1 MKFIP
6 LTEKYPETE
15 ELILI
20 KLKENEWD
28 NVNYYVVKYTRGYR
42 EFFRFEEASG
52 EQYAYWEDDE
62 ILGWMPLKELD
73 SILIN
78 RKDDVNEN

>member
-1 MKFIP
+1 MMKFIP
-6 LTEKYPETE
+6 LTEKYPEPE

-28 NVNYYVVKYTRGYR
+28 NVNYYVVKYTRDQN

-52 EQYAYWEDDE
+52 EQYSYWEDDE

-73 SILIN
+73 NIPFT
-78 RKDDVNEN
+78 KKEV

>member
-42 EFFRFEEASG
+42 EFFRFEEVSD
-52 EQYAYWEDDE
+52 EQYSYWEDDK

>member
-1 MKFIP
+1 MRFIP
-6 LTEKYPETE
+6 LTEKYPEPE

-20 KLKENEWD
+20 KLKENEWN
-28 NVNYYVVKYTRGYR
+28 NVNYYVVKYTCGFHK
-42 EFFRFEEASG
+42 FFRFEEASG
-52 EQYAYWEDDE
+52 EQYSYWEDDE

>member
-1 MKFIP
+1 MMKFIP
-6 LTEKYPETE
+6 LTEKYPEPE

-28 NVNYYVVKYTRGYR
+28 NLNYYVVKYTCGYSD
-42 EFFRFEEASG
+42 FFRFEEASG
-52 EQYAYWEDDE
+52 EQYTYWEDDE

-73 SILIN
+73 NIPFT
-78 RKDDVNEN
+78 RKEV

>member
-1 MKFIP
+1 MMKFIP
-6 LTEKYPETE
+6 LTEKYPEPE

-20 KLKENEWD
+20 KLKENEWN
-28 NVNYYVVKYTRGYR
+28 NVNYYVVKYTSGLH

-52 EQYAYWEDDE
+52 EQYSYWEDDE

-73 SILIN
+73 SIPFI
-78 RKDDVNEN
+78 RKEV

>member
-1 MKFIP
+1 MRFIP
-6 LTEKYPETE
+6 LTEKYPEPE

-28 NVNYYVVKYTRGYR
+28 NLNYYVVKYTCGYSD
-42 EFFRFEEASG
+42 FFRFEEASG
-52 EQYAYWEDDE
+52 EQYTYWEDDE

-73 SILIN
+73 NIPFT
-78 RKDDVNEN
+78 RKEV

>member
-1 MKFIP
+1 MMRFIP
-6 LTEKYPETE
+6 FTEKYPEPE

-28 NVNYYVVKYTRGYR
+28 NVNYYVVKYTRDYN

-52 EQYAYWEDDE
+52 EQYSYWEDDE

-73 SILIN
+73 NIPFT
-78 RKDDVNEN
+78 RKEV

>member
-6 LTEKYPETE
+6 LTEKYPEPE

-20 KLKENEWD
+20 KIKENGWND
-28 NVNYYVVKYTRGYR
+28 VNYYVVKYTCSYH

-52 EQYAYWEDDE
+52 EHYTYWEDDE

-73 SILIN
+73 NIPFTGKEI
-78 RKDDVNEN
+78 

>member
-1 MKFIP
+1 MMRFIP
-6 LTEKYPETE
+6 LTEKYPEPE

-28 NVNYYVVKYTRGYR
+28 NVNYYVVKYTCGYR
-42 EFFRFEEASG
+42 DFFRFEEARG
-52 EQYAYWEDDE
+52 EQYTYWEDDE

-73 SILIN
+73 NIPFT
-78 RKDDVNEN
+78 RKEV

>member
-1 MKFIP
+1 MMRFIP
-6 LTEKYPETE
+6 LTEKYPEPE

-20 KLKENEWD
+20 KLKEDKWT

-52 EQYAYWEDDE
+52 EQYSYWEDDE

-73 SILIN
+73 NIPFT
-78 RKDDVNEN
+78 RKEV

>member
-6 LTEKYPETE
+6 LTEKYPEPE

-28 NVNYYVVKYTRGYR
+28 NLNYYVVKYTCGYSD
-42 EFFRFEEASG
+42 FFRFEEASG
-52 EQYAYWEDDE
+52 EQYTYWEDDE

-73 SILIN
+73 NIPFT
-78 RKDDVNEN
+78 RKEV

>member
-6 LTEKYPETE
+6 LTEKYPEPE

-20 KLKENEWD
+20 KLKEDEWD
-28 NVNYYVVKYTRGYR
+28 DVNYYVVRYTRYH

-52 EQYAYWEDDE
+52 ERYCYWEDDE

-73 SILIN
+73 SIPFT
-78 RKDDVNEN
+78 RKEV

>member
-1 MKFIP
+1 MMKFIP
-6 LTEKYPETE
+6 LTEKYPEPK

-20 KLKENEWD
+20 KLKEDEWD
-28 NVNYYVVKYTRGYR
+28 NVNYYVVRYTCYR

-52 EQYAYWEDDE
+52 ERYCYWGDDE

-73 SILIN
+73 SIPFT
-78 RKDDVNEN
+78 RKEV

>member
-6 LTEKYPETE
+6 LTEKYPEPE

-20 KLKENEWD
+20 KLKEDEWD
-28 NVNYYVVKYTRGYR
+28 NVNYYVVRYTRYR

-52 EQYAYWEDDE
+52 ERYCYWEDDE

-73 SILIN
+73 SIPFT
-78 RKDDVNEN
+78 RKEV

>member
-1 MKFIP
+1 MMRFIP
-6 LTEKYPETE
+6 LTEKYPEPE

-28 NVNYYVVKYTRGYR
+28 NVNYYVVKYTCGYH
-42 EFFRFEEASG
+42 ESFLFEEASG
-52 EQYAYWEDDE
+52 EQYSYWEDDE

-73 SILIN
+73 NIPFT
-78 RKDDVNEN
+78 RKEV

>member
-1 MKFIP
+1 MMKFIP
-6 LTEKYPETE
+6 LTEKYPEPE

-28 NVNYYVVKYTRGYR
+28 NVNYYVVKYTRGYN

-52 EQYAYWEDDE
+52 EQSYYWKDDE
-62 ILGWMPLKELD
+62 VLGWMPLKELD
-73 SILIN
+73 NIPFT
-78 RKDDVNEN
+78 RKEV

>member
-1 MKFIP
+1 MMRFIP
-6 LTEKYPETE
+6 LTEKYPEPV

-28 NVNYYVVKYTRGYR
+28 NLNYYVVKYTCGYSD
-42 EFFRFEEASG
+42 FFRFEEASG
-52 EQYAYWEDDE
+52 EQYTYWEDDE

-73 SILIN
+73 NIPFT
-78 RKDDVNEN
+78 RKEV

>member
-1 MKFIP
+1 MMRFIP
-6 LTEKYPETE
+6 LTEKYPEPE

-20 KLKENEWD
+20 KLKEDEWT

-52 EQYAYWEDDE
+52 EQYCYWEDDE

-73 SILIN
+73 NIPFT
-78 RKDDVNEN
+78 RKEV